1 MDEDKKISIALRE
14 VETLPEEA
22 IEGEVILNK
31 SDGCFYMGVNT
42 EKEETDGSNVE
53 ETSV

>member
-1 MDEDKKISIALRE
+1 MDEDKKISITIRE
-14 VETLPEEA
+14 VETLPEKV

-31 SDGCFYMGVNT
+31 SDGCFYMGVK
-42 EKEETDGSNVE
+42 EKEVNDGRCLE